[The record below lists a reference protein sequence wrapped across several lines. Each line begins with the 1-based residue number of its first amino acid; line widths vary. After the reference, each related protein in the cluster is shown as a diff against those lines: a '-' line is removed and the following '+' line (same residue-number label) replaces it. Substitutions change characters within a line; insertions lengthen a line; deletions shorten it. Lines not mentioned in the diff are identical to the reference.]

1 MSEQSSSLE
10 QRIAERLGFAM
21 AVKAHMLEGGLRT
34 HTQACPFCER
44 GNVVAALA
52 RSNDHLVMA
61 CSTPGCVSLR
71 E

>member
-1 MSEQSSSLE
+1 MNLDADTQAL
-10 QRIAERLGFAM
+10 IVKRLAFAM
-21 AVKAHMLEGGLRT
+21 EVKGRTLDDGSRT
-34 HTQACPFCER
+34 HTQACPFCDH

-52 RSNDHLVMA
+52 KRNDHLVMA

>member
-1 MSEQSSSLE
+1 VTLGPDTQA
-10 QRIAERLGFAM
+10 RIVKRLAFAM
-21 AVKAHMLEGGLRT
+21 SVKGVMLDEGLRT
-34 HTQACPFCER
+34 HTEACPFCDQ

-52 RSNDHLVMA
+52 KRNDHLVMA